1 MSNFNKQ
8 DLVALTRN
16 VSGVTEMVILRSS
29 KGYWYSLGLAT
40 LILFPENDNIWTSL
54 SVYI

>member
-16 VSGVTEMVILRSS
+16 VSGVTEMVILQSS
-29 KGYWYSLGLAT
+29 KGYWYSLCLAT

>member
-16 VSGVTEMVILRSS
+16 VSRVTEMVILQSS

-40 LILFPENDNIWTSL
+40 SILFPENDNIWTSL